1 MPRIL
6 VVDDEPDERFLLR
19 RILEREG
26 YEVLDAS
33 DGAAALAIVHES
45 PPDLIM
51 TDMMMPVMDG
61 PELIRRLRND
71 PATAGIPILA
81 STGDPALAVSA
92 DVVMSK
98 SLPLQDLIA
107 AVSACLNEGATV
119 SASRNGGR
127 DPLTLMPTGI
137 AGLDLVLNGGLERGS
152 VVVLAGAPGTGKT
165 ILAQQICFAKATA
178 AHKAVY
184 YTTVSEPHTKLVRH
198 LEPFA
203 FFDQEALGTTVE
215 FIHLGSFLVPRSK
228 DGLEP
233 LASEIVRKTLE
244 DKPAIVVVDSSKM
257 LRDFADERQLRSAL
271 YSLTSRVA
279 HTGTVLLLLGEYTP
293 EELSSGIEF
302 SLADGIIYLE
312 YQPREPVDRRSLRV
326 MKLRGSGQ
334 RPGRHTFQITPPGIG
349 VFPRIET
356 LIPEAVEA
364 VGGRIATGIPGL
376 DPLMNGGPQATDATL
391 VKGPSGVG
399 KTIFGLRWTAHA
411 LEQGQPCL
419 YVTFQD
425 TPKQLANMAAQF
437 RLGHRGRPGL
447 RPSRDLLRP
456 DGGPGPG
463 RPGQRHPL
471 GTRRSFGQPRRY
483 RQPRRT
489 GFRRPRIG
497 TFPGLH
503 AQPGRAHPGGRQF
516 IAGHQRDG
524 WPRTGQPVAGRAH
537 VLVRQRHRPPVH
549 RGGIRGGPRPERRQD
564 EEQPAR
570 DHADQ
575 LHHRRSWHHDRRAA
589 RRGHRTAGLECAA
602 NRGPASRHSPRA
614 RRTRVN
620 SRPHAQRSR
629 MRSRCGSYSGAICS
643 RTGTSPAGVRARKS
657 PFFSQPPV
665 TPSAFSTWA
674 SPTAPPTV

>member
-1 MPRIL
+1 MSRIL

-45 PPDLIM
+45 PPDLIL

-61 PELIRRLRND
+61 PELIRRLRGD

-98 SLPLQDLIA
+98 SLPLQDLIG

-152 VVVLAGAPGTGKT
+152 VVILAGAPGTGKT

-233 LASEIVRKTLE
+233 LVSEIVRKTLE

-312 YQPREPVDRRSLRV
+312 YQPREPVDRRSLRA

-334 RPGRHTFQITPPGIG
+334 RPGRHTFQITPAGVG

-356 LIPEAVEA
+356 LIPEPVEA
-364 VGGRIATGIPGL
+364 VDGRIATGIPGL

-425 TPKQLANMAAQF
+425 TPKQLANMAGSFGWDIGAAQATGRLAISYVPMGDLDLDVLASAIRSELAAHSVSRVVIDSLAELVF
-437 RLGHRGRPGL
+437 AARESERFPAFMRSLVGLIRAAGSSSLVTSETAGHEQDSQSLEGLMFLFDNVIDLRYIEEESGVGRALNVVKMRNSRHETTLTSFTIADQGITIGGPLEGVTGRLGWSAL
-447 RPSRDLLRP
+447 RTEVPP
-456 DGGPGPG
+456 PGPL
-463 RPGQRHPL
+463 PVPAE
-471 GTRRSFGQPRRY
+471 
-483 RQPRRT
+483 
-489 GFRRPRIG
+489 
-497 TFPGLH
+497 H
-503 AQPGRAHPGGRQF
+503 A
-516 IAGHQRDG
+516 
-524 WPRTGQPVAGRAH
+524 
-537 VLVRQRHRPPVH
+537 
-549 RGGIRGGPRPERRQD
+549 
-564 EEQPAR
+564 
-570 DHADQ
+570 
-575 LHHRRSWHHDRRAA
+575 
-589 RRGHRTAGLECAA
+589 
-602 NRGPASRHSPRA
+602 
-614 RRTRVN
+614 
-620 SRPHAQRSR
+620 
-629 MRSRCGSYSGAICS
+629 
-643 RTGTSPAGVRARKS
+643 
-657 PFFSQPPV
+657 
-665 TPSAFSTWA
+665 
-674 SPTAPPTV
+674 